1 MSNGFNADEIFEI
14 ALEFERQG
22 VQFYTKASEMFEDP
36 EIRSM
41 LASLAAMEAEHE
53 QVFSS
58 MRARLVGHEGYS
70 QVFDPDGTASSYLRA
85 ITGGEVFDVGTALI
99 GSETLADI
107 LKMGIE
113 AEKNSV
119 VFYTGLKSVVPE
131 NLGRDKVEKIIEE
144 EMNHIGILSDKLSSL
159 KKLT

>member
-1 MSNGFNADEIFEI
+1 MSNGFNADEIFEM

-36 EIRSM
+36 EIKSM
-41 LASLAAMEAEHE
+41 LVSLASMEAEHE

-58 MRARLVGHEGYS
+58 MRRLLVGQEGYS
-70 QVFDPDGTASSYLRA
+70 KAFDPDGTTASYLRA
-85 ITGGEVFDVGTALI
+85 MTGGEVFDATVAMT
-99 GSETLADI
+99 GSETFRDI
-107 LKMGIE
+107 LKKGIE

-119 VFYTGLKSVVPE
+119 VFYTGLKRVVPE
-131 NLGRDKVEKIIEE
+131 SLGRDKVEKIIEE
-144 EMNHIGILSDKLSSL
+144 EMKHIGILSDKLSSL

>member
-1 MSNGFNADEIFEI
+1 MSNGFNADEIFEM

-22 VQFYTKASEMFEDP
+22 IRFYTKASEMFEDP

-41 LASLAAMEAEHE
+41 LVSLAAMEAEHE
-53 QVFSS
+53 QIFSS
-58 MRARLVGHEGYS
+58 MRGRLVGQEGYS
-70 QVFDPDGTASSYLRA
+70 EAFDPDGTAASYVQA
-85 ITGGEVFDVGTALI
+85 MTSGEVFDATVALT
-99 GSETLADI
+99 GSETLRDI
-107 LKMGIE
+107 LKKGIE

-119 VFYTGLKSVVPE
+119 VFYTGLKRVVPE

-144 EMNHIGILSDKLSSL
+144 EMKHIGILSDKLSSL